1 MRKYFI
7 RNFKKN
13 KDEWDVITPSLFSL
27 QFYIK
32 TKYSIAHSALNE
44 SMPQAVHPI
53 EIREL
58 QLIVFSTD
66 QCHN

>member
-7 RNFKKN
+7 RDFKKN

-32 TKYSIAHSALNE
+32 TK
-44 SMPQAVHPI
+44 
-53 EIREL
+53 
-58 QLIVFSTD
+58 
-66 QCHN
+66 